1 VRAVQGFDDT
11 ACWLLLHRAPGLG
24 GQSVKALLEQ
34 FPTACDVVQAAQERR
49 PDLRACTREFLQSAD
64 APVVAPERDWLEQP
78 GHHLVTLADPRYP
91 RLLGEIADPPVLVF
105 VNGDP
110 DVLSLPQLAMVGSRH
125 PTPAGAEAA
134 YAFAQYLNGLGL
146 TITSGLALG
155 IDGASHRGALAG
167 GGRTLAVVGTGL
179 DRVYPAGHRDLAH
192 RIAETGALVSEY
204 TLGTPPRAGNFPR
217 RNRLIAGLSLGT
229 LVVEAAE
236 NSGSLITARLA
247 AEEGREV
254 FAIPGSI
261 HNPLARGCHALIR
274 QGAKLVERGADVL
287 EELAPHLSVGFR
299 PAGDDSDARDRSQ
312 APRPDDLDP
321 DYQRLLTYMGY
332 DPVSVDLLVERSALT
347 PEAVSSMLLILELR
361 GYIAAHAGGV
371 YVRLS
376 REFGDE

>member
-1 VRAVQGFDDT
+1 VPGFDDT

-24 GQSVKALLEQ
+24 GQSVKGLLEQ
-34 FPTACDVVQAAQERR
+34 FPTARDVVQAAKQGH
-49 PDLRACTREFLQSAD
+49 PGLRSSTRDFLQSAD
-64 APVVAPERDWLEQP
+64 APVVQPEREWLEQP
-78 GHHLVTLADPRYP
+78 DHHLVTLADPRYP
-91 RLLGEIADPPVLVF
+91 RLLGEIADPPVLLF

-134 YAFAQYLNGLGL
+134 YAFAQYLGGLGL
-146 TITSGLALG
+146 TITSGLAQG

-167 GGRTLAVVGTGL
+167 GGGTLAVAGTGL
-179 DRVYPAGHRDLAH
+179 DRVYPARHHDLAH

-217 RNRLIAGLSLGT
+217 RNRIIAGLSLGT

-287 EELAPHLSVGFR
+287 EELGPHLSVGLR
-299 PAGDDSDARDRSQ
+299 PDGDDIHTGHRLQ
-312 APRPDDLDP
+312 AQGPDDLDP
-321 DYQRLLTYMGY
+321 DYRRLLTCMGY
-332 DPVSVDLLVERSALT
+332 DPVSVDLLVDRSGLT

-361 GYIAAHAGGV
+361 GYVAAHAGGV
-371 YVRLS
+371 YVCLS
-376 REFGDE
+376 RENRR